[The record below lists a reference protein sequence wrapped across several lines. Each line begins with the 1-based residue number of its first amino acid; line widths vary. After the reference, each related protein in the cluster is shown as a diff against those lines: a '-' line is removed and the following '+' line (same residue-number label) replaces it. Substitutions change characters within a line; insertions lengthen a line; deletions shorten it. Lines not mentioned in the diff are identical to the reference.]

1 MFNTVTALQDI
12 YLNPQV
18 TKGQAYADSRLL
30 PTPNLFDT
38 LDQADHGRKRRIIGR
53 VLSEHSMRTFEG
65 TMSIEVDHF
74 LREILRSGKFQLYL
88 RLSRSCERTE
98 AFPVV
103 QPNKMMLSTCPA
115 GASAWVQ
122 MSFLNSVSAIL

>member
-30 PTPNLFDT
+30 PTPNLLDT
-38 LDQADHGRKRRIIGR
+38 LDQADHGRKRRIIAR

-74 LREILRSGKFQLYL
+74 LREILRSGKKLYL
-88 RLSRSCERTE
+88 SLFMKLRELKR
-98 AFPVV
+98 FPSYS
-103 QPNKMMLSTCPA
+103 QTK
-115 GASAWVQ
+115 
-122 MSFLNSVSAIL
+122 